1 MVDGDVVS
9 AQVVTQRTITERK
22 HDGSTVT
29 KQVWESLDTP
39 KEKLTAVE
47 KSPKRPP
54 FEFEPIYEP
63 ADILSPPRTKKSQ
76 VSI

>member
-47 KSPKRPP
+47 KKVQKGLRSSSSLFTNRQ
-54 FEFEPIYEP
+54 IYCLLPEQKN
-63 ADILSPPRTKKSQ
+63 LK
-76 VSI
+76 